1 MLCFVTS
8 LIFGGITVGTGIL
21 GVTAGAEAA
30 RRLRKINNK
39 ADPLICATSMFIS
52 ALCLY
57 IALMVAQT
65 NILSTFVSANL
76 SIISRMSAGIL
87 GRIGRGRRRRGVAF
101 AEFSVI
107 F

>member
-1 MLCFVTS
+1 MLKLILCFLTS
-8 LIFGGITVGTGIL
+8 LIFGGITIGTGIL
-21 GVTAGAEAA
+21 GVIAGAEAA

-57 IALMVAQT
+57 VALMVAQT

-76 SIISRMSAGIL
+76 PIVSKMSSGNL
-87 GRIGRGRRRRGVAF
+87 GR
-101 AEFSVI
+101 
-107 F
+107 